1 MLFSDIGR
9 KQNYRAYIFLYNK
22 ETVWFEKAI
31 IILKFIR
38 LPPYSIYIKSLTAV
52 CSLINDGNGF
62 NSKCRCI
69 LRLTNFLQ
77 HLKIR
82 FRSFQHKVNNIY
94 IDYIEIFFIIVPC
107 STFLASFVRYEMLSP
122 EMFQIYSI
130 MNGLSDVN

>member
-38 LPPYSIYIKSLTAV
+38 LPPYYIYIKSLTAR

-69 LRLTNFLQ
+69 LRLTNCLQ
-77 HLKIR
+77 HLRIR
-82 FRSFQHKVNNIY
+82 FRSFQNEISIICIEN
-94 IDYIEIFFIIVPC
+94 IEILLIILSC
-107 STFLASFVRYEMLSP
+107 STSFASFVRYEILSSD
-122 EMFQIYSI
+122 MFQTYSI
-130 MNGLSDVN
+130 MYGLSDVN